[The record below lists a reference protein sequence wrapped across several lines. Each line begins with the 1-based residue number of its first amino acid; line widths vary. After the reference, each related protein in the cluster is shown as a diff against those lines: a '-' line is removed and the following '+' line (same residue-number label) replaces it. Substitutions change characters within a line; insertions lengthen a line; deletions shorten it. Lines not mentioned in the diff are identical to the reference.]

1 MPNKPQIYIKATL
14 KNGTSYNTPTIT
26 YEPGIIVHPNPD
38 RKSKNSCG
46 VGIHL
51 AKSLRSSKHFVP
63 KAEEFYFAEPGV
75 ILGEDSEKVRC
86 ASCRIVRRLTPAD
99 IKRLEKREL
108 TKEELLRQE
117 EQARKEKLEK
127 EAEIRKQLGDLVFT
141 TGGLP
146 GRDWLTDHSGDITME
161 DINNQTLEIYRNDKK
176 VMSIKPMVKKKHA
189 RYAIRTALA

>member
-1 MPNKPQIYIKATL
+1 VKAKHYLIKATM
-14 KNGTSYNTPTIT
+14 KDGRSYNTPTIT
-26 YEPGIIVHPNPD
+26 YKIGIVSHPNPD
-38 RKSKNSCG
+38 RKSADSCG

-51 AKSLRSSKHFVP
+51 AKTLRSAKHFVP

-99 IKRLEKREL
+99 IKRLEKIEL
-108 TKEELLRQE
+108 TKEELIRQE
-117 EQARKEKLEK
+117 EQARGEKLQK
-127 EAEIRKQLGDLVFT
+127 EAEARRQLGDLVFN

-146 GRDWLTDHSGDITME
+146 GKDWLINHSGDVTME
-161 DINNQTLEIYRNDKK
+161 DINSQTLEIFRGDKK
-176 VMSIKPMVKKKHA
+176 VMSIKPVAKRKDA